1 MFDAIY
7 ISAVGLE
14 AQKQQLDAAANNL
27 ANVGTTAF
35 KRQRVDFSALLD
47 RAPASPAAELAAG
60 ASDASNTKLS
70 PAQRLRVDL
79 AQGELHATGRA
90 LDLAVQGAGFIEVEN
105 GSGTGLY
112 TRGGSLQ
119 INADGLLALPD
130 GRTLKADISVPPG
143 ASQLEIRGDGSVLA
157 LLPGDRAATVLGQI
171 DLVTFTNPESLEY
184 QGAGLFVARA
194 GSSEPLRSRP
204 LEDGAGKLVSG
215 SLEASNV
222 SMVDE
227 MVSLMLM
234 QRVYELNSKVL
245 QAADE
250 LTGMA
255 NNLRRA

>member
-14 AQKQQLDAAANNL
+14 AQKQQLDTAANNL
-27 ANVGTTAF
+27 ANASTTAF

-47 RAPASPAAELAAG
+47 RMPARSAADGIGTSVAV
-60 ASDASNTKLS
+60 
-70 PAQRLRVDL
+70 QRRVRVDL

-90 LDLAVQGAGFIEVEN
+90 LDLAVQGAGFLEVEN
-105 GSGTGLY
+105 GNGLGTY
-112 TRGGSLQ
+112 SRGGALQ
-119 INADGLLALPD
+119 INPDGQLALADGRA
-130 GRTLKADISVPPG
+130 LKADIRVPRG
-143 ASQLEIRGDGSVLA
+143 ATQLQIRADGTVLA
-157 LLPGDRAATVLGQI
+157 SIPGDTSNAVIGQI
-171 DLVTFTNPESLEY
+171 DLVTFNNPESLEY
-184 QGAGLFVARA
+184 HGEGLFVARSDA
-194 GSSEPLRSRP
+194 SEPVRLRP
-204 LEDGAGKLVSG
+204 TEDGAGKLVSG

-234 QRVYELNSKVL
+234 QRVYELNAKVM

-250 LTGMA
+250 MTGMT

>member
-27 ANVGTTAF
+27 ANTSTTAF

-47 RAPASPAAELAAG
+47 RAPAHPAA
-60 ASDASNTKLS
+60 DATGSATE
-70 PAQRLRVDL
+70 ARRRVQIDL

-90 LDLAVQGAGFIEVEN
+90 LDLAVQGAGFLEVETGN
-105 GSGTGLY
+105 DVGTY
-112 TRGGSLQ
+112 SRGGSLKINDDGQ
-119 INADGLLALPD
+119 IALADGRA
-130 GRTLKADISVPPG
+130 LKADIRVPRG
-143 ASQLEIRGDGSVLA
+143 ATQLQIRGDGSVLA
-157 LLPGDRAATVLGQI
+157 LLPGETASSVIGQI
-171 DLVTFTNPESLEY
+171 ELVTFTNPESLEY
-184 QGAGLFVARA
+184 QGEGLFVARA
-194 GSSEPLRSRP
+194 GASEPLRSRP

-227 MVSLMLM
+227 MVSLLLM
-234 QRVYELNSKVL
+234 QRVYELNAKVM

-250 LTGMA
+250 MTGMT